1 LTVCLLLAT
10 ATFAVFWQ
18 VRQYDFVNLDDK
30 MYIVDNRHVLSG
42 LTIDGVKWAFTS
54 FYASNW
60 HPLTWLSHM
69 LDIDLF
75 GVNAGRMH
83 QVNVFFHIAGALLL
97 FLVLD
102 RMTGALWR
110 SAFVAALFAL
120 HPLHVESVTWIA
132 ERKDVLSAFFW
143 MLTLGAYV
151 LYTEKKCPGRYL
163 AALFFFALGL
173 MAKPMLVTLPFVLLL
188 LDVWPLNRLQ
198 VGKSARNLGVE
209 PVEKLTKREKSRK
222 KRKAKE
228 YDVNPPPVAAQ
239 IGDTQLEWSR
249 LLSLVRE
256 KIPFFVLSAASSLIT
271 IYAQQQG
278 AAVVSMERIPLFMRL
293 ANAVMS
299 YIFYIGKTIWP
310 RNIAVF
316 YPYPDA
322 WPLWQVGGA
331 FLLLSG
337 ITVMAVYCVKHHPH
351 VTVGWFWYLG
361 TLVPVIG
368 ILQVGMQAMADRYT
382 YIPLVGLFIALAWS
396 VPELLQKW
404 RHGKAAVI
412 AAAALILVGLTAV
425 TWTQTG
431 YWRNS
436 ITLFEHALKVTDRN
450 HLAHNNLGVALNAAA
465 EKEKAAFHYAEAI
478 RINPRYSNYHYNF
491 ANYLAS
497 QGRTDEAIVHYTHA
511 IRLEPDYFNAHNNL
525 GLARASRRE
534 FREAAIHYRE
544 ALRIRPGAAQGVHY
558 NLAIVL
564 SNQGDRQE
572 AERQLREAIRLE
584 PNFAEAHNEL
594 GRVLAMQGKT
604 QEGIVHFREALRLKP
619 GYAAADHN
627 LRLALENLGRK
638 R

>member
-1 LTVCLLLAT
+1 
-10 ATFAVFWQ
+10 
-18 VRQYDFVNLDDK
+18 
-30 MYIVDNRHVLSG
+30 
-42 LTIDGVKWAFTS
+42 
-54 FYASNW
+54 
-60 HPLTWLSHM
+60 
-69 LDIDLF
+69 
-75 GVNAGRMH
+75 
-83 QVNVFFHIAGALLL
+83 
-97 FLVLD
+97 
-102 RMTGALWR
+102 
-110 SAFVAALFAL
+110 
-120 HPLHVESVTWIA
+120 
-132 ERKDVLSAFFW
+132 
-143 MLTLGAYV
+143 
-151 LYTEKKCPGRYL
+151 
-163 AALFFFALGL
+163 
-173 MAKPMLVTLPFVLLL
+173 
-188 LDVWPLNRLQ
+188 
-198 VGKSARNLGVE
+198 
-209 PVEKLTKREKSRK
+209 
-222 KRKAKE
+222 
-228 YDVNPPPVAAQ
+228 
-239 IGDTQLEWSR
+239 
-249 LLSLVRE
+249 
-256 KIPFFVLSAASSLIT
+256 LSAASSLIT

-299 YIFYIGKTIWP
+299 YILYIGKTIWP

-322 WPLWQVGGA
+322 WPLWQVCGA
-331 FLLLSG
+331 FLLLAG
-337 ITVMAVYCVKHHPH
+337 ITVMVVYCVKRLPF

-368 ILQVGMQAMADRYT
+368 ILQVGMQSMADRYT